1 MPRHDPFTAFCR
13 QAAAV
18 SPPRLADLHA
28 HTTASDGDLTPAQ
41 LVAAARQR
49 KVLAVA
55 VTDHDTVAGINEALR
70 VAEGVDVVPGVELSA
85 SFRGREVHLLG
96 FYINPTHAE
105 LVTVL
110 TRLCDRRRERFRDYV
125 AKIGVALPIHV
136 VSGVEADSISLG
148 RRHVASLLLNTGAA
162 RTRADA
168 FRRFLD
174 PCRENVMPKKL
185 LPVGEAI
192 ALVRTAGGVAAL
204 AHPPSNCDRAYL
216 EELKSLG
223 LAAVEAVYPA
233 ASNRQTDFLRETA
246 RTLGL
251 VVTGGSDTHDM
262 DCPGRRVGDLG
273 VGPDDLA
280 ALRAAA
286 GRP

>member
-13 QAAAV
+13 QAAV
-18 SPPRLADLHA
+18 LSPPQLADLHA
-28 HTTASDGDLTPAQ
+28 HTTTSDGDLTPAQ
-41 LVAAARQR
+41 LVAAARHR

-55 VTDHDTVAGINEALR
+55 VTDHDTVAGVTEALR
-70 VAEGVDVVPGVELSA
+70 VAEGVAVVPGVELSA

-96 FYINPTHAE
+96 FYIDPAHAE
-105 LVTVL
+105 LGTVL

-125 AKIGVALPIHV
+125 AKIGVAIPTHV
-136 VSGVEADSISLG
+136 VAGVEADSGSLG
-148 RRHVASLLLNTGAA
+148 RRHVASMLLKTGAA

-174 PCRENVMPKKL
+174 PVRDQIIPKVL

-192 ALVRTAGGVAAL
+192 SLVRMAGGIAAL
-204 AHPPSNCDRAYL
+204 AHPPSDCDRAYL
-216 EELKSLG
+216 EELKLLG

-251 VVTGGSDTHDM
+251 VVTGGSDTHGT

-280 ALRAAA
+280 AFRTAA

>member
-1 MPRHDPFTAFCR
+1 
-13 QAAAV
+13 
-18 SPPRLADLHA
+18 
-28 HTTASDGDLTPAQ
+28 
-41 LVAAARQR
+41 
-49 KVLAVA
+49 
-55 VTDHDTVAGINEALR
+55 
-70 VAEGVDVVPGVELSA
+70 
-85 SFRGREVHLLG
+85 
-96 FYINPTHAE
+96 
-105 LVTVL
+105 
-110 TRLCDRRRERFRDYV
+110 
-125 AKIGVALPIHV
+125 
-136 VSGVEADSISLG
+136 
-148 RRHVASLLLNTGAA
+148 
-162 RTRADA
+162 
-168 FRRFLD
+168 
-174 PCRENVMPKKL
+174 MPKEL

-204 AHPPSNCDRAYL
+204 AHPPSDCDQAYL

-251 VVTGGSDTHDM
+251 VVTGGSDTHGT

-273 VGPDDLA
+273 VGPEDLA